1 MVHLREEPLFQAKRR
16 VGPRS
21 DFNLRQY
28 YTNPKQDDYFV
39 IGSVDKKFAPS
50 IAYRNRLKYQS
61 RSASPVRPVQREPN
75 HQCQEHQK
83 VALVNQTYEQQNHVP
98 TRVVRPSSQL
108 GRRRDES
115 VQTDG
120 PRKALED
127 EIRRIRTDIERR
139 KRTLKHSS
147 QSKEHMNDPCLKNN
161 FKSTKTDPKP
171 KLRLKM
177 GSDEREHSEAPQA
190 PRLTEQKGTTAL
202 RVYAGNAQQFSQPRS
217 YSPQPQTRLS
227 EYQRAYKT
235 PELFYPVRNVR
246 SAQPYIRKKTYKYS
260 TPSYA
265 YETEYRHEYK
275 PFRYVPENQLKT
287 TNIGKELTT
296 HIVPIPRPRS
306 AYSLHDVAGEQKAT
320 SETRRWRSL
329 TPQPATNSS
338 TKRRRKRYI
347 TEYADQYRSY
357 FDHGQSGLPDS
368 NHPMHWLDQLD
379 VVRRSA
385 EANYQRMRGSHFTP
399 DHFAQLDSDWVDFWD
414 PPSSDRYAE
423 RNEKSR
429 ALLSNPPAGK
439 PSLVWTDE
447 PTDCNGH
454 SPTLTASM
462 RRSAMFNSQNVA
474 EALVCDE
481 LWSSN
486 SNCDLNQ
493 ARLRKPVSVKDF
505 YPKRIPVK
513 QLPTRSGFP
522 LKTYSDASFETSAEK
537 DNDSGPGNFRATEE
551 KRCSV
556 CRQPVYRRL
565 NHSTVV
571 ETDSISSLSPLSA
584 RSMISSASVASETLA
599 RAKKQHKRMFREY
612 DDQTKQMYSPHSYTQ
627 SLSQTNSPSRTFN

>member
-1 MVHLREEPLFQAKRR
+1 MVHLREPLFQAKRR
-16 VGPRS
+16 IGPQS

-28 YTNPKQDDYFV
+28 YTDPKQDDYFV
-39 IGSVDKKFAPS
+39 IGSVNKKFAPS

-61 RSASPVRPVQREPN
+61 RSASPVKRVQREPN

-83 VALVNQTYEQQNHVP
+83 VNQTYEQQDHVQ

-108 GRRRDES
+108 GKKRDES

-147 QSKEHMNDPCLKNN
+147 QSREQMNEPYLTED
-161 FKSTKTDPKP
+161 FKSMKTDPKF
-171 KLRLKM
+171 KLRLEM
-177 GSDEREHSEAPQA
+177 SSDEPEHPKALQA
-190 PRLTEQKGTTAL
+190 PRPTEQKGTTAL
-202 RVYAGNAQQFSQPRS
+202 RVYAGDAQQFNQHCS

-227 EYQRAYKT
+227 EYQRAYRT
-235 PELFYPVRNVR
+235 PVLSYPMRNLR
-246 SAQPYIRKKTYKYS
+246 SAQPCVRNKTHKYS
-260 TPSYA
+260 IPPYA

-287 TNIGKELTT
+287 TNTGKELTT
-296 HIVPIPRPRS
+296 HTVPIPRPRS
-306 AYSLHDVAGEQKAT
+306 AYSLHDVAREQKAI
-320 SETRRWRSL
+320 SETRRRRSL
-329 TPQPATNSS
+329 TPQPTTASI
-338 TKRRRKRYI
+338 KRRRKRYI

-357 FDHGQSGLPDS
+357 FDHGQSVLPGP

-379 VVRRSA
+379 VVRQSA
-385 EANYQRMRGSHFTP
+385 EANCQRMRGSHFTP

-423 RNEKSR
+423 RIEKNR

-439 PSLVWTDE
+439 PSLAWTNK
-447 PTDCNGH
+447 PIDCNRH

-481 LWSSN
+481 LWSST
-486 SNCDLNQ
+486 SDCDLNQ
-493 ARLRKPVSVKDF
+493 PRLRKPVNVREV
-505 YPKRIPVK
+505 YHHRIPVK
-513 QLPTRSGFP
+513 QLATESGSP
-522 LKTYSDASFETSAEK
+522 VRTHSDAAFETSVEE
-537 DNDSGPGNFRATEE
+537 DNHSGPGNLRTTKE

-556 CRQPVYRRL
+556 CHQSAQRRL
-565 NHSTVV
+565 NHSGVV

-599 RAKKQHKRMFREY
+599 RAKKQHKRVFREY
-612 DDQTKQMYSPHSYTQ
+612 DDQNKQIYSPHSYTQ
-627 SLSQTNSPSRTFN
+627 SPSQTNSPSRTFN